1 MNFPNKRILHIKSDD
16 QFISVHNVTE
26 QTIQIVLGNRT
37 SVAWQYIFKVANVML
52 VKPSPLKMSSLV
64 KLMTNLSIQNFILFL
79 VMPLSPQDFDLRN
92 IKESRGLKLSEF
104 HRALPCTKAL
114 LCPLFLV
121 CRKRL
126 QSPSSSLSSKGQIQA
141 VTN

>member
-79 VMPLSPQDFDLRN
+79 VMPLFPSRSKS
-92 IKESRGLKLSEF
+92 IKQRGY
-104 HRALPCTKAL
+104 
-114 LCPLFLV
+114 
-121 CRKRL
+121 
-126 QSPSSSLSSKGQIQA
+126 
-141 VTN
+141 